1 MATIPIPHDFSE
13 FLKLLQGHKVKY
25 LLIGGYAVCYHGH
38 VRSTGDMD
46 IWVEKSAENAEK
58 LVKALHE
65 FGFQDKALEKE
76 AFLKSDRIVRM
87 GVPPVR
93 IEIMNTITG
102 VNFQESYEGRIEDQW
117 NGVKV
122 NIISLEKLRQ
132 NKRATGR
139 LKDLSD
145 LDHL

>member
-1 MATIPIPHDFSE
+1 MATIPIPPDFSE
-13 FLKLLQGHKVKY
+13 FLKLLQDHKIKY
-25 LLIGGYAVCYHGH
+25 LLIGGYAVCYGH

-46 IWVEKSAENAEK
+46 IWIEKSAGNAEK
-58 LVKALHE
+58 LVNALHD
-65 FGFQDKALEKE
+65 FGFQEKTLGKE
-76 AFLKSDRIVRM
+76 IFLAPGKIIRM

-93 IEIMNTITG
+93 IELMNTITG
-102 VNFQESYEGRIEDQW
+102 VNFQECYENKIEDDC

-139 LKDLSD
+139 FKDLSD
-145 LDHL
+145 LEHL